1 MTETDLDAI
10 PRNELIQR
18 ALAAHHRAE
27 AEQTRRVEAERQLD
41 WFKKQLFGAK
51 SERRN
56 VIEPDPSQLSLG
68 EGLEASEGE
77 PEAEPAS
84 VRAHLRRPP
93 RAAKAPDDKGL
104 RFDDSVPVVTIE
116 IPAPELEGDD
126 ADLYRV
132 IATHETCRLAQEPA
146 AYKILRY
153 VRPVVQRRDERELS
167 CPPAPAS
174 VLPGSYVDVSVLAG
188 MLVDKL
194 RYHVPLY
201 RQHQRMKA
209 AGITVSRTSLTN
221 WVHQAIDLLEPIY
234 EAQLAS
240 ILESSVLAM
249 DETPVRAGRKAKGK
263 MRTGYFWPMYGDRH
277 EVVFPYASS
286 RAHKHV
292 EEILGNFEGTLLS
305 DGFAG
310 YERYAEQR
318 DAVVHAQCWVH
329 ARRGFVKAED
339 VEPER
344 SGRVLDAIGALY
356 AVEAEIAEQ
365 GLEAEAKL
373 RARGER
379 CRPIVARLYE
389 WLEHEL
395 ARSALLPT
403 NAFTKAALYVLDR
416 RAGLQ
421 VFLDNPDV
429 APDTNHLERALRVIP
444 MGRKNW
450 LFCWTEVGAEKV
462 GVIQSLISTCVIHE
476 IDPYTYLVDVLQR
489 IDSHPFA
496 HVGELTPRRWKERF
510 EKDPLRSD
518 LHKYSP

>member
-1 MTETDLDAI
+1 VTETDLDAI
-10 PRNELIQR
+10 PRKELIQR

-27 AEQTRRVEAERQLD
+27 AEQTRRVEAERQLE
-41 WFKKQLFGAK
+41 WFKKQLFGSK
-51 SERRN
+51 SERRAGF
-56 VIEPDPSQLSLG
+56 EPDPSQLSLG
-68 EGLEASEGE
+68 EGLESPEVE
-77 PEAEPAS
+77 PQAEPAS
-84 VRAHLRRPP
+84 VRAHVRRPP
-93 RAAKAPDDKGL
+93 HGAKAPDDKGL

-116 IPAPELEGDD
+116 IPAPELAGDD
-126 ADLYRV
+126 ADQYRV
-132 IATHETCRLAQEPA
+132 ISTHETYRLAQEPA

-153 VRPVVQRRDERELS
+153 VRPVVQRRDARELS

-209 AGITVSRTSLTN
+209 AGISVSRTSLTN
-221 WVHQAIDLLEPIY
+221 WVHQAIALLEPVY

-240 ILESSVLAM
+240 ILESPVLAM
-249 DETPVRAGRKAKGK
+249 DETPVRAGRKVKGK
-263 MRTGYFWPMYGDRH
+263 MRTAYFWPLYGDRN
-277 EVVFPYASS
+277 EVAFPYASS

-292 EEILGNFEGTLLS
+292 EEILGEFEGTLLS

-365 GLEAEAKL
+365 GLEGEAKL

-379 CRPIVARLYE
+379 CRPVVARLFE
-389 WLEHEL
+389 WLEQEL

-416 RAGLQ
+416 RAALE
-421 VFLDNPDV
+421 VFLDNPHV

-462 GVIQSLISTCVIHE
+462 GVIQSLITTCVLHE
-476 IDPYTYLVDVLQR
+476 VDPYAYLVDVLQR

-496 HVGELTPRRWKERF
+496 RVEELTPRRWKELF
-510 EKDPLRSD
+510 AKDPLRSD
-518 LHKYSP
+518 LHSHSP